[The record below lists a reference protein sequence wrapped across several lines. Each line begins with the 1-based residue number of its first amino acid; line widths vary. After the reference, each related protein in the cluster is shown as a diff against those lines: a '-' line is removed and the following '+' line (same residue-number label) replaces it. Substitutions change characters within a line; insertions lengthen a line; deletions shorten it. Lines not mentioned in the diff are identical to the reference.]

1 MNNLTPQEVQKRLA
15 APFYPDEI
23 EWRVQQAGFS
33 ASGNPYCMVIPYI
46 TNRAIQARLDEVF
59 GVFGWENAYKP
70 SPDGK
75 GYLCGITVT
84 IGDQRVTK
92 WDGAEYT
99 NIEALKGALSDSMKR
114 AAVHFGIGRY
124 LYKLDAE
131 FAICCEVKNR
141 RDAEN
146 LHVHY
151 DNKKTR
157 TGQRL
162 ISWSTPPLPSWAVPQ
177 NDYSEFYNA
186 IDNAET
192 LIDLREA
199 FANAYRASEVN
210 QDAELERE
218 AIKRKD
224 ARKKSLLDNMAK
236 WQAEQ
241 IKNVS
246 DWLSNETKTFN
257 ELPTESTVKSFAE
270 KISKELSLKTKE
282 FDFDHSQLT
291 AQLDN
296 SIEAR
301 IKSIKS
307 KK

>member
-1 MNNLTPQEVQKRLA
+1 MSNNDLQSIQKKLA
-15 APFYPDEI
+15 APFHPDEI

-33 ASGNPYCMVIPYI
+33 AAGNPYCMVIPYI

-59 GVFGWENAYKP
+59 GVFGWENTYKP

-114 AAVHFGIGRY
+114 AAVQFGVGRY

-131 FAICCEVKNR
+131 FAICCEVQR
-141 RDAEN
+141 RSDAEN

-151 DNKKTR
+151 DNKKAR

-162 ISWSTPPLPSWAVPQ
+162 ISWSTPPLPPWAVPQ

-192 LIDLREA
+192 INDLIAA
-199 FANAYRASEVN
+199 FTNAYRAAEVN
-210 QDAELERE
+210 QDTVFEQE
-218 AIKRKD
+218 AVKRKD
-224 ARKKSLLDNMAK
+224 KRKKHLLDNMAK

-241 IKNVS
+241 IKQVS
-246 DWLSNETKTFN
+246 EWLSGENEMLN

-270 KISKELSLKTKE
+270 KIRKELSIKTKE

-291 AQLDN
+291 EQLD
-296 SIEAR
+296 STIEAR
-301 IKSIKS
+301 IKSIKT